1 MGIEKE
7 LCVVVADSKHHRW
20 KVSTELLWWVA
31 LVSLGGI
38 KCNRECEKTV
48 MEMIRIEDMYHDM
61 SSRKSYPAMV
71 WAI

>member
-7 LCVVVADSKHHRW
+7 LCVAVADSKHRW

-38 KCNRECEKTV
+38 KCNLECDRVRPAELKT
-48 MEMIRIEDMYHDM
+48 YNT
-61 SSRKSYPAMV
+61 AGTWMV
-71 WAI
+71 WHSSGPVLLT